1 MKLEE
6 RRPAVYTATLSAHE
20 LSALL
25 AGARMSLKLMETDET
40 GSKIL
45 DSQWG
50 PKRSIYMEDIATTI
64 YSAMG
69 IDWKKTIK
77 ATPSGREFY
86 YLEPFAA
93 KAMIGNR
100 EISPLFG

>member
-40 GSKIL
+40 GSTE
-45 DSQWG
+45 
-50 PKRSIYMEDIATTI
+50 RS
-64 YSAMG
+64 
-69 IDWKKTIK
+69 
-77 ATPSGREFY
+77 REVLRSVLASFDHE
-86 YLEPFAA
+86 LERLQRRP
-93 KAMIGNR
+93 
-100 EISPLFG
+100 E